1 MYSGGEVSLA
11 QAVTL
16 DDVAALAAVSAKT
29 VSRVVNGDARVSPD
43 TRERVQAAIASLGYR
58 PNLAARSLAT
68 SRSGLIGMF
77 APLVGGSHFFSELIR
92 EAIRAC
98 RRNGYHLAIEEAGVS
113 DTRPVD
119 AYREGLRK
127 LRCEAMLLPS
137 PMCDDLDLLDALDA
151 DGVRYVRISPAL
163 EPGRSV
169 AIISDHAAG
178 ARDAARHLW
187 AIGRRRFGI
196 VTGMPHQASSPLRR
210 DGFLAGLAEQGVTP
224 DQVAMVEMADLI
236 RDTGWGSPAG
246 GLPNIIDLGR
256 HAGARLLA
264 GDDRPD
270 AIFTYNDE
278 LAAGVVSQARDWGI
292 DVPAQL
298 SVVGFD
304 DSDAARLCWPPLTTV
319 RQPIARIA
327 AQAVD
332 ILATGDPQDR
342 RTIICPVELV
352 VRGSSAVTAAG

>member
-1 MYSGGEVSLA
+1 M

-16 DDVAALAAVSAKT
+16 DDVAVLAAVSAKT

-43 TRERVQAAIASLGYR
+43 TRQRVQAAIASLGYR

-77 APLVGGSHFFSELIR
+77 APLIGGSHFFGELMR

-98 RRNGYHLAIEEAGVS
+98 RQHGYHLAIEEAGVHS
-113 DTRPVD
+113 MRNVD

-127 LRCEAMLLPS
+127 LRCEGMVLPA
-137 PMCDDLDLLDALDA
+137 PVCDDLELLDALDA

-163 EPGRSV
+163 EVARSV
-169 AIISDHAAG
+169 AIVADHAAG
-178 ARDAARHLW
+178 ARAVAQHLW
-187 AIGRRRFGI
+187 SIGRRRFGL

-210 DGFLAGLAEQGVTP
+210 DGFLAGLAEQGITA
-224 DQVAMVEMADLI
+224 DQMAIVAMPDLI
-236 RDTGWGSPAG
+236 RDTGWGAAG
-246 GLPNIIDLGR
+246 GGVPNIIDLGR
-256 HAGARLLA
+256 HAGAQLFDR
-264 GDDRPD
+264 DCRPD

-278 LAAGVVSQARDWGI
+278 LAAGVVSQARDRGI
-292 DVPAQL
+292 DVPGQL

-332 ILATGDPQDR
+332 ILITGDPQDQ
-342 RTIICPVELV
+342 RTILCPVELV
-352 VRGSSAVTAAG
+352 VRGSSAAV

>member
-1 MYSGGEVSLA
+1 M

-29 VSRVVNGDARVSPD
+29 VSRVVNGDARVSPE
-43 TRERVQAAIASLGYR
+43 TRRRVEAAITSLGYR

-77 APLVGGSHFFSELIR
+77 APLIGGSHFFSELIR

-98 RRNGYHLAIEEAGVS
+98 RSHGYHLAIEEAGVS
-113 DTRPVD
+113 QMTG
-119 AYREGLRK
+119 AEIYRAGLRK
-127 LRCEAMLLPS
+127 LRCEAMILPA
-137 PMCDDLDLLDALDA
+137 PICDDLDLLDALDA
-151 DGVRYVRISPAL
+151 DGVRYVRISPAR
-163 EPGRSV
+163 EVNRSV
-169 AIISDHAAG
+169 AIISDHAGG

-187 AIGRRRFGI
+187 AIGRRRFGL
-196 VTGMPHQASSPLRR
+196 VTGLPHQASSPLRR
-210 DGFLAGLAEQGVTP
+210 NGFLAGLAEQGVTE
-224 DQVAMVEMADLI
+224 DQVAIVEMPDLI
-236 RDTGWGSPAG
+236 RDTGWGTAG
-246 GLPNIIDLGR
+246 GGTGAGSGMGNIIDLGR
-256 HAGARLLA
+256 HAGLRLL
-264 GDDRPD
+264 DRPDPPD

-278 LAAGVVSQARDWGI
+278 LAAGVVTQARDLGL
-292 DVPAQL
+292 DVPGQL

-332 ILATGDPQDR
+332 ILVTGDPQDR

-352 VRGSSAVTAAG
+352 VRGSSAVSVASD